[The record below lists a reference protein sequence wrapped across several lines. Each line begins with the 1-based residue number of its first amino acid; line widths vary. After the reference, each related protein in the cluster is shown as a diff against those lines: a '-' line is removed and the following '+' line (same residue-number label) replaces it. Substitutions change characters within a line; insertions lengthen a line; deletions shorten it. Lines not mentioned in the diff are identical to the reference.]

1 MEEQVGNALN
11 DIDFN
16 QAPEAELP
24 ANDSKSSEDFFEALD
39 RNVNG
44 LIQDEVQTTSAPQQ
58 DPDPQISQEDLG
70 SLEKR
75 YSDSSREAKR
85 LNSRLKE
92 LEPYLPVLDAMRED
106 PNLISHVRN
115 YFEGGGQAPESM
127 KDKFELDEDFVF
139 DPDEAMSDTGSDSAK
154 VLNATIDGVVQR
166 RLNETLSKQQMENSR
181 LSDEASF
188 RAQHDLSQDQWVDFT
203 KFAKN
208 KTLELEDILYLKN
221 RETREQN
228 IAKEASKGVA
238 AHMRDTQSRPRSLAT
253 SGSAQVDK
261 SADDQ
266 IFDTI
271 LGSDRE
277 FDNIFGQ

>member
-11 DIDFN
+11 DVDFA

-24 ANDSKSSEDFFEALD
+24 AGDSKSSGDFFEALD
-39 RNVNG
+39 RSVNG
-44 LIQDEVQTTSAPQQ
+44 LIQDEVQTTSAETQNPEPQV
-58 DPDPQISQEDLG
+58 SQEDLG

-85 LNSRLKE
+85 
-92 LEPYLPVLDAMRED
+92 ED

-115 YFEGGGQAPESM
+115 YFEGGGKAPESM
-127 KDKFELDEDFVF
+127 KDRFELDEDFVF
-139 DPDEAMSDTGSDSAK
+139 DPDEAMSNTDSDSAK

-188 RAQHDLSQDQWVDFT
+188 RGKHDLSQNDWEDFT

-221 RETREQN
+221 REKREQN
-228 IAKEASKGVA
+228 IAKEASAGVA
-238 AHMRDTQSRPRSLAT
+238 NQMKNTQNRPRSLAT
-253 SGSAQVDK
+253 SGSAQVEK
-261 SADDQ
+261 SADDH

-271 LGSDRE
+271 IGSDRE
-277 FDNIFGQ
+277 FDSIFGQ

>member
-1 MEEQVGNALN
+1 MEEQAGNALN

-188 RAQHDLSQDQWVDFT
+188 RAQHDLTQDQWVDFT

>member
-11 DIDFN
+11 DVDFA

-24 ANDSKSSEDFFEALD
+24 AGDSKSSGDFFEALD
-39 RNVNG
+39 RSVNG
-44 LIQDEVQTTSAPQQ
+44 LIQDEVQTTSAETQNPEPQV
-58 DPDPQISQEDLG
+58 SQEDLG

-115 YFEGGGQAPESM
+115 YFEGGGKAPESM
-127 KDKFELDEDFVF
+127 KDRFELDEDFVF
-139 DPDEAMSDTGSDSAK
+139 DPDEAMSNTDSDSAK

-166 RLNETLSKQQMENSR
+166 RLNETLSRQQMENSR
-181 LSDEASF
+181 LSDEATF
-188 RAQHDLSQDQWVDFT
+188 RGKHELSQDDWEDFT

-221 RETREQN
+221 REKREQN
-228 IAKEASKGVA
+228 IAKEASAGVA
-238 AHMRDTQSRPRSLAT
+238 NQMKNTQNRPRSLAT
-253 SGSAQVDK
+253 SGSAQVEK
-261 SADDQ
+261 SADDH

-271 LGSDRE
+271 IGSDRE
-277 FDNIFGQ
+277 FDSIFGQ

>member
-1 MEEQVGNALN
+1 MEEQAGNALN

-24 ANDSKSSEDFFEALD
+24 ASDSKSSEDFFEALD
-39 RNVNG
+39 RSVNG
-44 LIQDEVQTTSAPQQ
+44 VIQDEVQTTSAPQQ

-166 RLNETLSKQQMENSR
+166 RLNETLSKQQMENRR

-188 RAQHDLSQDQWVDFT
+188 RAQHDLTQNQWEDFT

-266 IFDTI
+266 IFDSI

>member
-1 MEEQVGNALN
+1 MEEQAGNALN

-24 ANDSKSSEDFFEALD
+24 ASDSKSSEDFFEALD
-39 RNVNG
+39 RSVNG
-44 LIQDEVQTTSAPQQ
+44 VIQDEVQTTSAPQQ

-166 RLNETLSKQQMENSR
+166 RLNETLSKQQMENRR

-188 RAQHDLSQDQWVDFT
+188 RASHDLTHDQWEDFT

-266 IFDTI
+266 IFDSI

>member
-1 MEEQVGNALN
+1 MEEQAGNALN
-11 DIDFN
+11 EIDFN

-24 ANDSKSSEDFFEALD
+24 ASDSKSSEDFFEALD
-39 RNVNG
+39 RSVNG
-44 LIQDEVQTTSAPQQ
+44 VIQDEVQTTSAPQQ

-85 LNSRLKE
+85 LNTRLKE

-166 RLNETLSKQQMENSR
+166 RLNETLSRQQMENR
-181 LSDEASF
+181 KLSDEASF
-188 RAQHDLSQDQWVDFT
+188 RASHDLSHDQWEDFT

-266 IFDTI
+266 IFDSI

>member
-1 MEEQVGNALN
+1 MEEQAGNALN

-24 ANDSKSSEDFFEALD
+24 ASDSKSSEDFFEALD
-39 RNVNG
+39 RSVNG
-44 LIQDEVQTTSAPQQ
+44 VIQDEVQTTSAPQQ

-85 LNSRLKE
+85 LNTRLKE

-166 RLNETLSKQQMENSR
+166 RLNETLSKQQMENRR

-188 RAQHDLSQDQWVDFT
+188 RASHDLTHDQWEDFT

-266 IFDTI
+266 IFDSI

>member
-11 DIDFN
+11 DVDFA

-24 ANDSKSSEDFFEALD
+24 ADDGKSSGDFFEALD
-39 RNVNG
+39 RSVNG
-44 LIQDEVQTTSAPQQ
+44 LIQDEVQTTSAETQNPEPQV
-58 DPDPQISQEDLG
+58 SQEDLG

-115 YFEGGGQAPESM
+115 YFEGGGKAPESM
-127 KDKFELDEDFVF
+127 KDRFELDEDFVF
-139 DPDEAMSDTGSDSAK
+139 VPDEAMSNTDSDSAK

-166 RLNETLSKQQMENSR
+166 RLNETLSRQQMENSR
-181 LSDEASF
+181 LSDEAAF
-188 RAQHDLSQDQWVDFT
+188 RASHDLSQDDWDDFT
-203 KFAKN
+203 KYAKN

-221 RETREQN
+221 REKREQN
-228 IAKEASKGVA
+228 IAKEASAGVTNQ
-238 AHMRDTQSRPRSLAT
+238 MKNTQNRPRSLAT
-253 SGSAQVDK
+253 SGSAQVEK
-261 SADDQ
+261 SADDH

-271 LGSDRE
+271 IGSDRE
-277 FDNIFGQ
+277 FDSIFGQ

>member
-1 MEEQVGNALN
+1 MEEQAGNALN

-24 ANDSKSSEDFFEALD
+24 ASDSKSSEDFFEALD

-166 RLNETLSKQQMENSR
+166 RLNETLSRQQMENRR

-188 RAQHDLSQDQWVDFT
+188 RASHDLTHDQWEDFT

-266 IFDTI
+266 IFDSI

>member
-266 IFDTI
+266 IFDSI

>member
-1 MEEQVGNALN
+1 MEEQAGNALN

-24 ANDSKSSEDFFEALD
+24 TSDSKSSEDFFEALD

>member
-1 MEEQVGNALN
+1 MEEQAGNALN

-24 ANDSKSSEDFFEALD
+24 TSDSKSSEDFFEALD

-188 RAQHDLSQDQWVDFT
+188 RAQHDLTQDQWVDFT

-266 IFDTI
+266 IFDSI

>member
-166 RLNETLSKQQMENSR
+166 RLNETLSRQQMENR
-181 LSDEASF
+181 KLSDEASF
-188 RAQHDLSQDQWVDFT
+188 RASHDLTHDQWEDFT

>member
-1 MEEQVGNALN
+1 MEEQAGNALN

-188 RAQHDLSQDQWVDFT
+188 RAQHDLTQDQWVDFT

-266 IFDTI
+266 IFDSI

>member
-1 MEEQVGNALN
+1 MEEQAGNALN

-24 ANDSKSSEDFFEALD
+24 TSDSKSSEDFFEALD
-39 RNVNG
+39 RSVNG
-44 LIQDEVQTTSAPQQ
+44 VIQDEVQPTSAPQQ
-58 DPDPQISQEDLG
+58 DPEQQISQEDLG

-166 RLNETLSKQQMENSR
+166 RLNETLSKQQMENRR

-188 RAQHDLSQDQWVDFT
+188 RASHDLTHDQWEDFT

-266 IFDTI
+266 IFDSI

>member
-1 MEEQVGNALN
+1 MEEQAGNALN

-24 ANDSKSSEDFFEALD
+24 TSDSKSSEDFFEALD

-188 RAQHDLSQDQWVDFT
+188 RAQHDLTQDQWVDFT

-261 SADDQ
+261 SAADQ
-266 IFDTI
+266 IFDSI

>member
-1 MEEQVGNALN
+1 MEEQAGNALN

-24 ANDSKSSEDFFEALD
+24 ASDSKSSEDFFEALD
-39 RNVNG
+39 RSVNG
-44 LIQDEVQTTSAPQQ
+44 VIQDEVQTTSAPQQ

-166 RLNETLSKQQMENSR
+166 RLNETLSRQQMENRR

-188 RAQHDLSQDQWVDFT
+188 RASHDLTHDQWEDFT

-266 IFDTI
+266 IFDSI

>member
-1 MEEQVGNALN
+1 MEEQAGNALN

-24 ANDSKSSEDFFEALD
+24 ASDSKSSEDFFEALD
-39 RNVNG
+39 RSVNG
-44 LIQDEVQTTSAPQQ
+44 VIQDEV
-58 DPDPQISQEDLG
+58 
-70 SLEKR
+70 
-75 YSDSSREAKR
+75 
-85 LNSRLKE
+85 
-92 LEPYLPVLDAMRED
+92 
-106 PNLISHVRN
+106 
-115 YFEGGGQAPESM
+115 QAPESM

-166 RLNETLSKQQMENSR
+166 RLNETLSKQQMENRR

-188 RAQHDLSQDQWVDFT
+188 RAQHDLTQNQWEDFR

-208 KTLELEDILYLKN
+208 KTLELEDILDLKN

-266 IFDTI
+266 IFDSI

>member
-1 MEEQVGNALN
+1 MEEQAGNALN

-24 ANDSKSSEDFFEALD
+24 TSDSKSSEDFFEALD

-166 RLNETLSKQQMENSR
+166 RLNETLSKQQMENRR

-188 RAQHDLSQDQWVDFT
+188 RASHDLTHDQWEDFT

-266 IFDTI
+266 IFDSI

>member
-11 DIDFN
+11 DVDFN

-24 ANDSKSSEDFFEALD
+24 ASDSKSSEDFFEALD
-39 RNVNG
+39 RSVNG
-44 LIQDEVQTTSAPQQ
+44 VIQDEVQTTSAPQQ

-166 RLNETLSKQQMENSR
+166 RLNETLSRQQMENRR

-188 RAQHDLSQDQWVDFT
+188 RASHDLTQDQWEDFT

-266 IFDTI
+266 IFDSI

>member
-11 DIDFN
+11 DVDFA

-24 ANDSKSSEDFFEALD
+24 ADDNKSSGDFFEALD
-39 RNVNG
+39 RSVNG
-44 LIQDEVQTTSAPQQ
+44 LIQDEVQTTSAETQNPEPQV
-58 DPDPQISQEDLG
+58 SQEDLG

-115 YFEGGGQAPESM
+115 YFEGGGKAPESM
-127 KDKFELDEDFVF
+127 KDRFELDEDFVF
-139 DPDEAMSDTGSDSAK
+139 DPDEAMSNTDSDSAK

-166 RLNETLSKQQMENSR
+166 RLNETLSRQQMENSR
-181 LSDEASF
+181 LNDEAAF
-188 RAQHDLSQDQWVDFT
+188 RASHDLSQDDWDDFT
-203 KFAKN
+203 KYAKN

-221 RETREQN
+221 REKREQN
-228 IAKEASKGVA
+228 IAKEASAGVTNQ
-238 AHMRDTQSRPRSLAT
+238 MKNTQNRPRSLAT
-253 SGSAQVDK
+253 SGSAQVEK
-261 SADDQ
+261 SADDH

-271 LGSDRE
+271 IGSDRE
-277 FDNIFGQ
+277 FDSIFGQ

>member
-1 MEEQVGNALN
+1 
-11 DIDFN
+11 
-16 QAPEAELP
+16 
-24 ANDSKSSEDFFEALD
+24 
-39 RNVNG
+39 
-44 LIQDEVQTTSAPQQ
+44 
-58 DPDPQISQEDLG
+58 
-70 SLEKR
+70 
-75 YSDSSREAKR
+75 
-85 LNSRLKE
+85 LKE

-166 RLNETLSKQQMENSR
+166 RLNETLSRQQMENRR

-188 RAQHDLSQDQWVDFT
+188 RASHDLTHDQWEDFT

-266 IFDTI
+266 IFDSI

>member
-1 MEEQVGNALN
+1 MEEQAGNALN

-24 ANDSKSSEDFFEALD
+24 VSDSKSSEDFFEALD

-85 LNSRLKE
+85 LNTRLKE

-166 RLNETLSKQQMENSR
+166 RLNETLSKQQMENRR

-188 RAQHDLSQDQWVDFT
+188 RASHDLTHDQWEDFT

-266 IFDTI
+266 IFDSI

>member
-1 MEEQVGNALN
+1 
-11 DIDFN
+11 
-16 QAPEAELP
+16 
-24 ANDSKSSEDFFEALD
+24 
-39 RNVNG
+39 
-44 LIQDEVQTTSAPQQ
+44 
-58 DPDPQISQEDLG
+58 
-70 SLEKR
+70 
-75 YSDSSREAKR
+75 
-85 LNSRLKE
+85 
-92 LEPYLPVLDAMRED
+92 
-106 PNLISHVRN
+106 
-115 YFEGGGQAPESM
+115 M

-188 RAQHDLSQDQWVDFT
+188 RAQHDLTQDQWVDFT

-253 SGSAQVDK
+253 SGSAQVEK

>member
-1 MEEQVGNALN
+1 MEEQAGNALN

-24 ANDSKSSEDFFEALD
+24 TSDSKSSEDFFEALD

-85 LNSRLKE
+85 LNTRLKE

-166 RLNETLSKQQMENSR
+166 RLNETLSKQQMENRR

-188 RAQHDLSQDQWVDFT
+188 RASHDLTHDQWEDFT

-266 IFDTI
+266 IFDSI